1 MKILIFDDDRIIVT
15 AIKTFL
21 NFHGFEI
28 RAETDSQNAK
38 EIIDEFDPDIIV
50 TDLMMPFVSGTEILD
65 YVKSKPEG
73 YTPVILISALDQ
85 QEVILMAF
93 EQGADDFVNKPL
105 DPSELLV
112 RIKINAA
119 KVRKAPRAN

>member
-1 MKILIFDDDRIIVT
+1 MKILIFDDDSIIIT

-21 NFHGFEI
+21 GFHGFET
-28 RAETDSQNAK
+28 RAETDSQNAYA
-38 EIIDEFDPDIIV
+38 IIDEFDPDLIV

-65 YVKSKPEG
+65 YVKSKKEG

-112 RIKINAA
+112 RIKINSA
-119 KVRKAPRAN
+119 KVKKAPKA